1 MNEQVQARLQEL
13 REEYG
18 RGQATLEDLERQTSN
33 VRATML
39 RISGAIQV
47 LEELLAADAAP
58 EEADTGADA
67 PPPGGRAT
75 LSAL

>member
-1 MNEQVQARLQEL
+1 MNEQVQARLEEL
-13 REEYG
+13 REEYA

-58 EEADTGADA
+58 AAGDGEDA
-67 PPPGGRAT
+67 PPAGARAT

>member
-13 REEYG
+13 REEYA
-18 RGQATLEDLERQTSN
+18 RGQATLEDLDRQTSN

-58 EEADTGADA
+58 EAGDGEDA
-67 PPPGGRAT
+67 PPAGARAT
-75 LSAL
+75 LAAL